1 MSMETRA
8 DGAICGG
15 AGRIWGFLVGVLG
28 MVVVVVGLVGVGEEW
43 RKQREAAAVGAG
55 LLKPGVMCGAWTGA
69 AAESTLRSARETET
83 GVGRGP

>member
-1 MSMETRA
+1 METRA

-43 RKQREAAAVGAG
+43 RKQREAGGCGWSWTA
-55 LLKPGVMCGAWTGA
+55 GAWTGA